1 MLSPS
6 DLRGVYAIIPTPAK
20 EGAER
25 AGAIDTVDLGETER
39 VVNRLIGDGVQG
51 LIVLGT
57 TGECATITGAEY
69 EAFAD
74 CVLATVKKRIPT
86 FIGTTALG
94 THEVVRRS
102 RFAADRG
109 ADGILLG
116 LPMWQPLTV
125 DMAVEYYRGVSEEL
139 PRLAIMVYGNG
150 RAFRFSFPPEFW
162 SRVVDAAPTL
172 MAAKYSRPKALLD
185 SLAAA
190 KGRVHFLPHDGT
202 VSKFAELSPATTT
215 ACWSTAASM
224 GPEPVLAQMRA
235 LLSRDADALKA
246 IAADLAWAR
255 EPIAE
260 ITSDPDLFATY
271 NIQMEKIRIEAAGY
285 CKAGPI
291 RPPYNIM
298 PEPYARC
305 AQENARRWRQL
316 CLKYS
321 AITAPNTS
329 KAATA

>member
-1 MLSPS
+1 MLKPT

-20 EGAER
+20 
-25 AGAIDTVDLGETER
+25 AGADRWDAVDTVDLVETER
-39 VVNRLIGDGVQG
+39 VVNRLIGDGVNG
-51 LIVLGT
+51 LLVLGT
-57 TGECATITGAEY
+57 TGECATVTGDEY
-69 EAFAD
+69 QAFVD
-74 CVLATVKKRIPT
+74 CVLGTVRKRIPT

-102 RFAADRG
+102 RFAAERG

-125 DMAVEYYRGVSEEL
+125 DMAVEYYRGISEAF
-139 PRLAIMVYGNG
+139 PRLALMVYGNG

-162 SRVVDAAPTL
+162 SRVVEVAPTL

-185 SLAAA
+185 AVAAS
-190 KGRVHFLPHDGT
+190 KGRVHFLPHDGG
-202 VSKFAELSPATTT
+202 VAKFAELCPETTT

-224 GPEPVLAQMRA
+224 GPEPVLEQMRA
-235 LLSRDADALKA
+235 LLSNDAAA
-246 IAADLAWAR
+246 MRTIAADLAWAR
-255 EPIAE
+255 EPIGE
-260 ITSDPDLFATY
+260 ITSDADLFATY

-298 PEPYARC
+298 PERYAEC
-305 AQENARRWRQL
+305 ARENARRWRQL
-316 CLKYS
+316 CQKY
-321 AITAPNTS
+321 AP
-329 KAATA
+329 ALVR

>member
-1 MLSPS
+1 MAMMKPS
-6 DLRGVYAIIPTPAK
+6 ELRGVYAIIPTPAK
-20 EGAER
+20 DGADR
-25 AGAIDTVDLGETER
+25 CDAVDTVDLAETAR
-39 VVNRLIGDGVQG
+39 VVNRLIGDGVNG

-57 TGECATITGAEY
+57 TGECATITGPEY
-69 EAFAD
+69 EAFVE
-74 CVLATVKKRIPT
+74 CVLATVGKRVPT

-94 THEVVRRS
+94 THEVVRRT
-102 RFAADRG
+102 RFAADCG

-125 DMAVEYYRGVSEEL
+125 DMAVEFFRGISEL
-139 PRLAIMVYGNG
+139 FPRLALMVYGNN

-162 SRVVDAAPTL
+162 ARVVDVAPTL
-172 MAAKYSRPKALLD
+172 MAAKYSRPKALLE

-190 KGRVHFLPHDGT
+190 KGRVHFLPHDGG

-224 GPEPVLAQMRA
+224 GPQPVLAQMRA
-235 LLSRDADALKA
+235 LLANDSAALRSV
-246 IAADLAWAR
+246 AADLAWAR

-271 NIQMEKIRIEAAGY
+271 NIQLEKIRIEAAGY

-291 RPPYNIM
+291 RPPYNVM
-298 PEPYARC
+298 PEAYAER
-305 AQENARRWRQL
+305 ARENARRWRKL
-316 CLKYS
+316 CEKYS
-321 AITAPNTS
+321 IAFA
-329 KAATA
+329 

>member
-1 MLSPS
+1 MLKPS

-20 EGAER
+20 NGADR
-25 AGAIDTVDLGETER
+25 CDAVDTVDLAETER
-39 VVNRLIGDGVQG
+39 VVNRLIDDGVNG

-57 TGECATITGAEY
+57 TGECATVTGPEY
-69 EAFAD
+69 EAFVD

-94 THEVVRRS
+94 THEVVRRT
-102 RFAADRG
+102 RFAAERG

-125 DMAVEYYRGVSEEL
+125 DMAVAYYRGISETF
-139 PRLAIMVYGNG
+139 PRVAIMVYGNG
-150 RAFRFSFPPEFW
+150 RAFRFAFSPEFW
-162 SRVVDAAPTL
+162 SRVVDVAPTL

-190 KGRVHFLPHDGT
+190 KGRVHFLPHDGAL
-202 VSKFAELSPATTT
+202 SKFAELSPRTTT

-235 LLSRDADALKA
+235 LLSSDAEGLRK

-260 ITSDPDLFATY
+260 LTSDPELFTTY

-291 RPPYNIM
+291 RPPYNVM
-298 PEPYARC
+298 PEPYAELAR
-305 AQENARRWRQL
+305 ENARRWRQL
-316 CLKYS
+316 CEKY
-321 AITAPNTS
+321 ANALVR
-329 KAATA
+329 

>member
-6 DLRGVYAIIPTPAK
+6 DLRGVYAITPTPAK
-20 EGAER
+20 DGADR
-25 AGAIDTVDLGETER
+25 WDAVDTVDLAETER
-39 VVNRLIGDGVQG
+39 VVNRLIGDGVNG

-57 TGECATITGAEY
+57 TGECATVTGQEY
-69 EAFAD
+69 EAFTD
-74 CVLATVKKRIPT
+74 CVLATVKKRVPT

-94 THEVVRRS
+94 THEVVRRT
-102 RFAADRG
+102 RFAAERG

-125 DMAVEYYRGVSEEL
+125 DMAVEYYRGISETF

-162 SRVVDAAPTL
+162 SRVIELAPTL
-172 MAAKYSRPKALLD
+172 VAAKYSRPKSLLD
-185 SLAAA
+185 SLAAS
-190 KGRVHFLPHDGT
+190 KGRVHFLPHDGAMC
-202 VSKFAELSPATTT
+202 KFAELSPETTT

-224 GPEPVLAQMRA
+224 GPEPVLAQTRA
-235 LLSRDADALKA
+235 LLSNDAEALRR

-271 NIQMEKIRIEAAGY
+271 NIQMEKIRIQAAGY

-291 RPPYNIM
+291 RPPYNVM
-298 PEPYARC
+298 PERYAEC
-305 AQENARRWRQL
+305 ARENARRWRQL
-316 CLKYS
+316 CDKYS
-321 AITAPNTS
+321 NAFVR
-329 KAATA
+329 

>member
-1 MLSPS
+1 MLKPA

-20 EGAER
+20 PGADR
-25 AGAIDTVDLGETER
+25 WDAVDTVDLIETER
-39 VVNRLIGDGVQG
+39 VVNRLIGDGVNG

-57 TGECATITGAEY
+57 TGECATLTGQEY
-69 EAFAD
+69 ESFVD
-74 CVLATVKKRIPT
+74 CVLKTVQRRIPT

-94 THEVVRRS
+94 THEVVRRT
-102 RFAADRG
+102 RFAAERG

-125 DMAVEYYRGVSEEL
+125 DMAVEFFRGISEAF
-139 PRLAIMVYGNG
+139 PRIALMVYGNG
-150 RAFRFSFPPEFW
+150 RAFRFSFPPQFW

-190 KGRVHFLPHDGT
+190 KGRVHFLPHDGG
-202 VSKFAELSPATTT
+202 VSKFAELSPTTTT

-235 LLSRDADALKA
+235 LLSGDAEALRT

-260 ITSDPDLFATY
+260 ITGDPDLFATY
-271 NIQMEKIRIEAAGY
+271 NIQLEKLRIEAAGY

-291 RPPYNIM
+291 RPPYNVM
-298 PEPYARC
+298 PEPYAESAR
-305 AQENARRWRQL
+305 ENARRWRRL
-316 CLKYS
+316 CEKYAKAFAGS
-321 AITAPNTS
+321 AIGA
-329 KAATA
+329 